1 MINRHKKKIQ
11 NTSFLAAISIVLTL
25 SFLLSC
31 GPKGPAAN
39 IPETITAN
47 TAKVSEPAAK
57 SGWEAD
63 WDKTIQAAKKE
74 GKVIVYSSS
83 GGDVPKAL
91 SSRFQEKYG
100 ILVDILVL
108 PGGETSTKIVRERK
122 AGIFLADVIIGGN
135 TPFIN
140 ELKPAGALS
149 KLEPEII
156 LPEVKDPKL
165 WWSGGIHFIDKDRFV
180 AAFTAFNQ
188 PPIAYNINLV
198 KPQEIKTYLDLL
210 EPRWKGKIV
219 LADPTVPGSPSKWSG
234 VIVTSK
240 LGADYLR
247 QLARHDLVII
257 RDQRLQVEWLAQGK
271 YPLAIV
277 PKSDITSQF
286 QKAGAPIEIK
296 NTEDGIYYLS
306 TGGGNL
312 ALISNAPH
320 PNAARV
326 FVNWLLSKDGGI
338 VHQQAIG
345 RPSGRLD
352 VPKDSMHPLTLLPP
366 GIKEM
371 PAETEEF
378 LLREK
383 ELYPIFKDI
392 FGSR

>member
-1 MINRHKKKIQ
+1 MKIMLL
-11 NTSFLAAISIVLTL
+11 SEIFLAGIL
-25 SFLLSC
+25 LLSC
-31 GPKGPAAN
+31 APKEEPSHAPAPT
-39 IPETITAN
+39 IPSSVDNVT
-47 TAKVSEPAAK
+47 SQK
-57 SGWEAD
+57 SWEAE
-63 WDKTIQAAKKE
+63 WDKTIQSARKE

-100 ILVDILVL
+100 ILVDLVVL

-122 AGIFLADVIIGGN
+122 AGIYLADIIIGGN

-140 ELKPAGALS
+140 ELKPAGALTL
-149 KLEPEII
+149 LEPEII
-156 LPEVKDPKL
+156 LPEVKNPKA
-165 WWSGGIHFIDKDRFV
+165 WWSGGLHFIDKGRYV
-180 AAFTAFNQ
+180 VAFTAFNQ
-188 PPIAYNINLV
+188 PPIAYNVALV
-198 KPQEIKTYLDLL
+198 KPQEIKTYFDLL

-219 LADPTVPGSPSKWSG
+219 LADPTVPGSPAKWMG
-234 VIVTSK
+234 VIYTSR
-240 LGADYLR
+240 LGHDYLR
-247 QLARHDLVII
+247 QLARQELVVI

-277 PKSDITSQF
+277 PKSDLTSQF
-286 QKAGAPIEIK
+286 QKAGAPIDIQ

-312 ALISNAPH
+312 AMIRDAPH
-320 PNAARV
+320 PNAAKV
-326 FVNWLLSKDGGI
+326 FINWLLSKDGGI

-352 VPKDSMHPLTLLPP
+352 VPKDSMHPLTLLPD
-366 GIKEM
+366 GLKEI

-383 ELYPIFKDI
+383 ELYPIFREI
-392 FGSR
+392 FGGR